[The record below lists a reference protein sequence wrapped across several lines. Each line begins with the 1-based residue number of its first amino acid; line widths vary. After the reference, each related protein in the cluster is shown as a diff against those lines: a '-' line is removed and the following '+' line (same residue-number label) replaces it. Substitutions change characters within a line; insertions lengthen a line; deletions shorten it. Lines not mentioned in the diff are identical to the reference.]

1 MNSHPLT
8 EKDRTDLRMELIRAG
23 VVTRR
28 LTNEAMLCAYE
39 NQFGR
44 AFQFTQEPEREEM
57 AFVRPDPT
65 PEPAAEPIADWELSV
80 ESEPVTETPTA
91 PDMTDFEAMLTR
103 IVTKAIDDAMPEIKN
118 ELAMRLVRA
127 ALGDK

>member
-1 MNSHPLT
+1 VRPDPT
-8 EKDRTDLRMELIRAG
+8 P
-23 VVTRR
+23 
-28 LTNEAMLCAYE
+28 
-39 NQFGR
+39 
-44 AFQFTQEPEREEM
+44 EPEREEM

-91 PDMTDFEAMLTR
+91 PDMTDLEAMLTR